1 LTYIFLLHLERKA
14 TAIKININMST
25 ERKKVT
31 ADAVIDLYMR
41 AKKEKTLV
49 RKEELMKKVIFLS
62 RHLNEYLRAAD
73 LAVK

>member
-1 LTYIFLLHLERKA
+1 
-14 TAIKININMST
+14 MST

-31 ADAVIDLYMR
+31 PDAVIDLYMR

-62 RHLNEYLRAAD
+62 QHLNEYLKTAD
-73 LAVK
+73 LVVK